1 MVIIMLIEGNIHIMG
16 DNVDTDVIIPGR
28 YLSLTDPKEI
38 AKRIFEGVEPEFVK
52 RVKPGDIIVAGRNFG
67 SGSSREHA
75 VIGLK
80 ALGIA
85 AIVAKSFARI
95 FYRNAINIGLPIFI
109 SPQLVEFL
117 EKMEIRGVGSFI
129 KSTDLKIRIYAE
141 SGEIEFLD
149 KKFKST
155 ALPTFIQD
163 IIASGGIIE
172 WAKKRLGK

>member
-1 MVIIMLIEGNIHIMG
+1 MLIEGNIHIMG

-38 AKRIFEGVEPEFVK
+38 AKHIFEGVEPEFVK

-117 EKMEIRGVGSFI
+117 EQMEIRGVGSFI
-129 KSTDLKIRIYAE
+129 KSTDLTIHIYAE

-149 KKFKST
+149 RKFKST
-155 ALPTFIQD
+155 ALPKFIQD

-172 WAKKRLGK
+172 WARKRLGK